1 MSDFWK
7 RVVEELDFKG
17 MNRAELARRCNFSV
31 TNIGQGIKLC
41 STPSAETAVKIAAEL
56 GVSVEYLVNGAQ
68 ITQNQKITQKEQE
81 DLRLSRKYHSLIQ
94 KCETL
99 SPQKAELLSIIAD
112 NFKS

>member
-7 RVVEELDFKG
+7 RVDEELEFLGKTRTYIAKKCDFS
-17 MNRAELARRCNFSV
+17 LSNFSL
-31 TNIGQGIKLC
+31 GLERG

-99 SPQKAELLSIIAD
+99 SPQKTELLSIIAD
-112 NFKS
+112 NFKN